1 MKFGAVRAL
10 CVGALTA
17 LAFSGCARTPEGS
30 VIIPVRAF
38 TVTLTTAAAVND
50 DFYYY
55 TVIDTEG
62 GGAGPLPVFPG
73 VIPGQGWVTGSA
85 THFVEYHRGQFTLCK
100 FLDLDQF
107 QYVRI
112 GTPINASASGQTITF
127 TIDLNDLEANGE
139 SIDLNFITMDYPLA
153 QRRSIDAL
161 IAGSASTLNL
171 LVTSDSDPDNDSFG
185 SLEQP
190 DDLLNENGSP
200 AATTEIT
207 RPLDMIGWR
216 LRIDI

>member
-1 MKFGAVRAL
+1 MKFRAVRIL
-10 CVGALTA
+10 CAAAFTA
-17 LAFSGCARTPEGS
+17 LAFSGCARIPEGS
-30 VIIPVRAF
+30 VIVPVRAF
-38 TVTLTTAAAVND
+38 TVTLTMATAVND

-55 TVIDTEG
+55 TVIDTDG

-85 THFVEYHRGQFTLCK
+85 THFIEYHRGQFTLYK
-100 FLDLDQF
+100 FLDLGQF

-127 TIDLNDLEANGE
+127 TVDLNDLEATGE

-153 QRRSIDAL
+153 QRRTIDAL

-171 LVTSDSDPDNDSFG
+171 LITSDSDPDNDSFG

-190 DDLLNENGSP
+190 DDLLNENSSP
-200 AATTEIT
+200 VATTEIT
-207 RPLDMIGWR
+207 RPLDMISWR
-216 LRIDI
+216 IRIDI